1 MELRLL
7 DENIHRVKAVITEWL
22 GRKAGRKREMESL
35 VGLLQHTAKV
45 VRPGRRFVRR
55 IVLVTI
61 SSEAGSFNKA

>member
-35 VGLLQHTAKV
+35 VHWLACYSILLRWSAQGEGL
-45 VRPGRRFVRR
+45 
-55 IVLVTI
+55 
-61 SSEAGSFNKA
+61 